1 MVTSRPRRKKSFFP
15 SSPSSSP
22 MCSESVGCDEWILFA
37 ARLKLFSRATARNTS
52 SWRSVIS
59 GFPYSQNPNYVL
71 DPIAP
76 TGVLQLQTPKGGP
89 HDLSPL
95 SVPEDRLRQLP
106 VRLRGR
112 RRLRCGGST
121 ARDRALPR
129 GGRAEVHADH
139 AHLRDACP
147 GRSPF
152 RGPSSRGCD
161 GSPRPLPSVRAGQVP
176 SCRDRGWLGPR
187 SGERAPL
194 DPPHARAYA
203 RQRL

>member
-139 AHLRDACP
+139 PHLRNTCP

-152 RGPSSRGCD
+152 W
-161 GSPRPLPSVRAGQVP
+161 RPP
-176 SCRDRGWLGPR
+176 SCRRDRSTSAL
-187 SGERAPL
+187 
-194 DPPHARAYA
+194 PPIRPS
-203 RQRL
+203 RIPSCRRR